1 MAERPSV
8 KVQDRELFGKKV
20 RRLRLQGLVPV
31 NFVIPGADSRALQTD
46 ERQLVN
52 VLKQTGQS
60 GLIELKWQNAD
71 DVALIG
77 EVHVHPVTRRVLHVA
92 FRKIDLTKP
101 IDAAVPLEFVGVAV
115 ATLASDRFV
124 VNEILEVD
132 VRCLPDV
139 LPKSIEVDVSS
150 LDQVGDVV
158 RVSSIT
164 PPDGV
169 EILNDPEQVTTR
181 VEFER
186 AEEEIEVEEEFGLD
200 GEIADVEGEGEGE
213 DEAEQPDSE
222 SGSED
227 T

>member
-1 MAERPSV
+1 M
-8 KVQDRELFGKKV
+8 
-20 RRLRLQGLVPV
+20 VPV

-46 ERQLVN
+46 ERELVS

-60 GLIELKWQNAD
+60 GLIELKWQNAE

-77 EVHVHPVTRRVLHVA
+77 EVHVHPVSRRVLHVA

-101 IDAAVPLEFVGVAV
+101 IEVAVPIQFVGVALAAV
-115 ATLASDRFV
+115 ASDRFV

-132 VRCLPDV
+132 VRCLPDI

-169 EILNDPEQVTTR
+169 EILNDPDEVTTR
-181 VEFER
+181 VELER
-186 AEEEIEVEEEFGLD
+186 AEEEIEVEDEFGLV
-200 GEIADVEGEGEGE
+200 GEIEDAEGEVDGEGEAG
-213 DEAEQPDSE
+213 AAPDSE
-222 SGSED
+222 SEAAGE
-227 T
+227 